1 MAATIETAKRSGK
14 EKVYNRVMAARKEL
28 IARARK
34 LRREATDAEKLLWR
48 KLRAR
53 QVCGAKFRRQVPIGP
68 YIVDFVCFEHRLIV
82 EIDGGQHNEPRG
94 RAYDIQRTRWLE
106 SQGFRVLRFWNNEV
120 LGNLEGVLTRI
131 VQALNKPS

>member
-1 MAATIETAKRSGK
+1 
-14 EKVYNRVMAARKEL
+14 MAARKEL